1 MLIGIRLDN
10 AVDVASRHAATPD
23 AARTANDI
31 LKPIHSI
38 ILLTR
43 SHSRT

>member
-1 MLIGIRLDN
+1 MLIGIPLDH

-31 LKPIHSI
+31 LDQFTLS
-38 ILLTR
+38 
-43 SHSRT
+43 SY

>member
-1 MLIGIRLDN
+1 MLVGSRLDN

-31 LKPIHSI
+31 LDQFTPS
-38 ILLTR
+38 
-43 SHSRT
+43 SY